1 VHLVSATVELALQ
14 QLERFIA
21 GMRPDDRE
29 AAIASFRG
37 VHAALS
43 RYENPFSGGAL
54 VKVVSSALVAHA
66 GGTMD
71 RWKAR
76 LVEKAKA
83 TGPYVD
89 AIFSAL

>member
-1 VHLVSATVELALQ
+1 MELALR
-14 QLERFIA
+14 QLETFIA
-21 GMRPDDRE
+21 GMAAADRDH
-29 AAIASFRG
+29 ALAGARSLL
-37 VHAALS
+37 AALS
-43 RYENPFSGGAL
+43 KYSNPFSGGAL